1 MTRKQQGYK
10 PSYARTFEELAEDVF
25 LSTNPRNALYNCHSE
40 LFARLMEYRDCADI
54 KQFLDSDSNRVVKAA
69 SIATKQ
75 AREATE
81 AITLSWFLDSYG
93 KEAVINY
100 ILLVSHACGEP
111 DTPRFKT
118 RNKWD
123 TSLEVAP
130 TNPVAYAAS
139 IN

>member
-1 MTRKQQGYK
+1 MPRKHQSC
-10 PSYARTFEELAEDVF
+10 PHYARTFEELAEDVF

-40 LFARLMEYRDCADI
+40 LFVHLMEYRDFADI
-54 KQFLDSDSNRVVKAA
+54 KQFQTSNSGATVKAA

-75 AREATE
+75 ARQYTQSV
-81 AITLSWFLDSYG
+81 TLSWFLANYG
-93 KEAVINY
+93 KEAVIAY

-123 TSLEVAP
+123 TSLEVSP

-139 IN
+139 IA